1 MTIFEQVEN
10 IITPIASGNN
20 EKSYI
25 YGKLYE
31 KQPKPLAETILQVLK
46 ILRIEY
52 MVKATEYCIKCIY
65 TTNHHT
71 RRRSMEHT
79 QHEMLPERSESFS
92 KGHHE

>member
-46 ILRIEY
+46 ILRI
-52 MVKATEYCIKCIY
+52 
-65 TTNHHT
+65 
-71 RRRSMEHT
+71 
-79 QHEMLPERSESFS
+79 
-92 KGHHE
+92 